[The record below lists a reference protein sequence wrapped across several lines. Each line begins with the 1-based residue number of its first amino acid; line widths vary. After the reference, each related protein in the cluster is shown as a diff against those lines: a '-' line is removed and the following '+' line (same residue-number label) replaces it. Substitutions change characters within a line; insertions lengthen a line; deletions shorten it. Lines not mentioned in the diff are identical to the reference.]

1 MKRITTILTLVI
13 FTACSTGIG
22 FEEVVRVEL
31 PSPKNL
37 VTIEGW
43 VTSSTEI
50 QYVRLTRSN
59 SFNNTI
65 TVDPITDASIIVQAR
80 NGQTH
85 LYSHSNEGV
94 YLSNEAFAGITGTD
108 YRVRVQLQGDTEIRS
123 DWETMPEVVALNRL
137 FVDSFEENDP
147 NDPTEQID
155 IYFPRILAVDPEGS
169 RNYYRYRFFKNDEVF
184 TESESITIQD
194 DRFFD
199 GNLIPNNF
207 RSFGY
212 AVGDLMV
219 VQFQSI
225 NANAFNYLSLLKSQ
239 ITSLG
244 TSSGTTPAQVIGNLS
259 YVSSEI
265 DEDVLGYFGLV
276 GVSSDTT
283 IVVE

>member
-1 MKRITTILTLVI
+1 MSCTD
-13 FTACSTGIG
+13 GIG
-22 FEEVVRVEL
+22 VEEVVSVEL
-31 PSPKNL
+31 PSSTNL

-43 VTSSTEI
+43 VSSNNEH
-50 QYVRLTRSN
+50 QYIRLSRSN
-59 SFNNTI
+59 SFNNTVQVEAI
-65 TVDPITDASIIVQAR
+65 SDADVIVQAR
-80 NGQTH
+80 NGETFLYTH
-85 LYSHSNEGV
+85 AESGL
-94 YLSNEAFAGITGTD
+94 YLSNEQYSGISGTD
-108 YRVRVQLQGDTEIRS
+108 YRVRVQLQEGVEIRS
-123 DWETMPEVVALNRL
+123 AWETMPEVVSLNRL

-147 NDPTEQID
+147 NNPTEQIEV
-155 IYFPRILAVDPEGS
+155 YFPRILAIDPEGS
-169 RNYYRYRFFKNDEVF
+169 RNFYRYRFFKNDELFV
-184 TESESITIQD
+184 EAESITIQD

-212 AVGDLMV
+212 DVGDKMV

-225 NANAFNYLSLLKSQ
+225 NADAFNYLNLLKSQ

-244 TSSGTTPAQVIGNLS
+244 TSSGTTPAQVIGNVS
-259 YVSSEI
+259 YVSTEI